1 MQLKDVKQ
9 RGFVDWCGMPVFA
22 GGWETSRKWSRD
34 FLLFTL
40 LCSLVLQ
47 HVDRLAWISHEP
59 SFESE
64 NFLKLDWP
72 SRWSTVI
79 SSRSHLQVMP
89 CVCHPSPWW
98 PWPRTSFINVTWIAQ
113 AGWRKRIRMLNLR
126 ERSPPFGAGCLS
138 RTRAYHGLLLPN
150 AHQIGCNW
158 CILYTVSLIIP
169 KSLEKALDGLEF
181 CTRWTAP
188 VGLGHLCCHPDSGKK
203 RAASPQQGILHSEAW
218 VYIAYSIKAWIKV
231 SYLRRKARKKSSKLS
246 VLWTF

>member
-1 MQLKDVKQ
+1 MRCVGIVWYHASYKD
-9 RGFVDWCGMPVFA
+9 RFIWNRVDWILHFIRLFCTLLIAAKGCPTQVARCWKMP
-22 GGWETSRKWSRD
+22 THQLCSSRMWSKGVLWIGVECQFLRVVERHPRD

-40 LCSLVLQ
+40 LCSLVLRY
-47 HVDRLAWISHEP
+47 VDRLAWISHEP
-59 SFESE
+59 SFKSE

-138 RTRAYHGLLLPN
+138 RTRAYHGLPLPN

-158 CILYTVSLIIP
+158 CILYTV
-169 KSLEKALDGLEF
+169 
-181 CTRWTAP
+181 
-188 VGLGHLCCHPDSGKK
+188 
-203 RAASPQQGILHSEAW
+203 
-218 VYIAYSIKAWIKV
+218 YSI
-231 SYLRRKARKKSSKLS
+231 SFYS
-246 VLWTF
+246 

>member
-1 MQLKDVKQ
+1 MPTHQLCSSRMWSKGVLWI
-9 RGFVDWCGMPVFA
+9 GVGMPVFA

-40 LCSLVLQ
+40 LCSLVLSLQ

-169 KSLEKALDGLEF
+169 ESLEKALMGLNFAPDGQHRLDWA
-181 CTRWTAP
+181 TYAVIPTAER
-188 VGLGHLCCHPDSGKK
+188 SGQHHHSKEYC
-203 RAASPQQGILHSEAW
+203 ILKHE
-218 VYIAYSIKAWIKV
+218 SI
-231 SYLRRKARKKSSKLS
+231 
-246 VLWTF
+246 